1 MCHCKKE
8 DWGWKETRFLRG
20 YHCQNYWAFWN
31 TPVLI
36 YGSLLSAPYIFMTLI
51 SHFPDVY
58 TCFNHI
64 MVLIWLPFVTNT
76 SISYGRSLKIPHHL
90 LGSFPGI
97 WNFKDWFV
105 EIPMPLGKNCVQMS
119 QPNFLFT
126 ILQTFICILLSW
138 SEMKGKEKKTLIL
151 KIWNQNN
158 KIHTCSLV
166 K

>member
-1 MCHCKKE
+1 MQRNGERSEERAQKMCHCKKE

-51 SHFPDVY
+51 NHFPDVY
-58 TCFNHI
+58 TCFNRI

-97 WNFKDWFV
+97 W
-105 EIPMPLGKNCVQMS
+105 
-119 QPNFLFT
+119 
-126 ILQTFICILLSW
+126 
-138 SEMKGKEKKTLIL
+138 IL
-151 KIWNQNN
+151 KIGLLKYPCLWAKIVFKCPNQ
-158 KIHTCSLV
+158 IFCSQFCKLLFV
-166 K
+166 SCYHDLKWRERKKKHWF